1 MAPAASSHV
10 PGFAVSVSP
19 TVVVPLIVGG
29 ALLLGTGSGQGPTL
43 PVVYENAVP
52 APEEFVTVSADLEHH
67 AVVGGRQ
74 HVGRAGRAVDVA
86 AVLAVGVAALPLVR
100 ARRVRRVGP
109 GAGMGSQRA
118 ADGQRP
124 G

>member
-74 HVGRAGRAVDVA
+74 HVGRAGRAVDVRSPRRRRRSA
-86 AVLAVGVAALPLVR
+86 ATGTR
-100 ARRVRRVGP
+100 ASRSPRRTRCR
-109 GAGMGSQRA
+109 
-118 ADGQRP
+118 DGQSACCRRSATR
-124 G
+124 